1 MTVWHRTKGLG
12 AHPGAPTPSRT
23 THNTPPHPNE
33 RLPNQPL
40 SQVCPCPMQRAV
52 LGTSVVVVLVA
63 AYFSLSTATTM
74 LGGAKEAKID
84 SHTEDV
90 AAFAVT
96 QLNAKANFPIQGTL
110 KLGRIVSAKT
120 QVIRAG

>member
-1 MTVWHRTKGLG
+1 
-12 AHPGAPTPSRT
+12 
-23 THNTPPHPNE
+23 
-33 RLPNQPL
+33 
-40 SQVCPCPMQRAV
+40 MQRTV
-52 LGTSVVVVLVA
+52 LLSSVVVVFV
-63 AYFSLSTATTM
+63 AYFTLSTATTM

-90 AAFAVT
+90 AKFAVT

-120 QVIRAG
+120 QVCIPPAKLKKGTQLGLLSAAVAPCAAVACCVHEL